1 MSLLGWCKTC
11 GRYRSSKNL
20 KDFHANPSLT
30 DVRDATSKGCR
41 LCGLVLEAL
50 EVCASSESTD
60 VPDLAV
66 LEKRYPKIVIDFGL
80 MNSFLLLE
88 MYSNSKRMRT
98 IRLEIFSMVPVDKG
112 M

>member
-1 MSLLGWCKTC
+1 MANSVLSLLGWCKAC

-30 DVRDATSKGCR
+30 DFRDATSKGCR

-80 MNSFLLLE
+80 MNSFLQGCRRE
-88 MYSNSKRMRT
+88 SWRSKV
-98 IRLEIFSMVPVDKG
+98 IEYFYVKI
-112 M
+112 